1 MFQLLQ
7 LHNDKNQSFFQIIF
21 TIMSAHPITVIAC
34 DIGGVIRIVLNDE
47 PIENAV
53 ESVIKLAEN
62 PSDRVIFI
70 SRCKDRYKQRSNMFL
85 EKHNLSHIP
94 TYYCLEYGDKIKIAN
109 DNHVNIMIDD
119 RMQILSTFPPS
130 IIKIW
135 FCSDT
140 KKIEGARKFQPD
152 FFHSVRIAQS
162 WTDVLEIIEEIQ
174 M

>member
-1 MFQLLQ
+1 
-7 LHNDKNQSFFQIIF
+7 
-21 TIMSAHPITVIAC
+21 MSAHPITVIAC
-34 DIGGVIRIVLNDE
+34 DIGGVIRNNVDDE

-62 PSDRVIFI
+62 PSNRVIII
-70 SRCKDRYKQRSNMFL
+70 SKCKDSYKQGSIEWL

-94 TYYCLEYGDKIKIAN
+94 TYYCLEYGEKVKIAN
-109 DNHVNIMIDD
+109 DNNVNIMIDD
-119 RMQILSTFPPS
+119 RMQILSTFPSS

-140 KKIEGARKFQPD
+140 KKIEGAKKFQPD
-152 FFHSVRIAQS
+152 YFHSVRIAGS
-162 WTDVLEIIEEIQ
+162 WIDVLEIIEEIQ

>member
-1 MFQLLQ
+1 
-7 LHNDKNQSFFQIIF
+7 
-21 TIMSAHPITVIAC
+21 MSAHPIIVIAC
-34 DIGGVIRIVLNDE
+34 DIGGVIRNMVDDK

-62 PSDRVIFI
+62 SSNRLIII
-70 SRCKDRYKQRSNMFL
+70 SRCKDSYKQRSKMWL

-94 TYYCLEYGDKIKIAN
+94 TYYCLEYGEKIKIAN
-109 DNHVNIMIDD
+109 DNNVNIMIDD
-119 RMQILSTFPPS
+119 RMQILSTFPSS

-152 FFHSVRIAQS
+152 YFNSVRIARS
-162 WTDVLEIIEEIQ
+162 WVDVLEIIEEIQ